1 MLHTASVLF
10 KYNRLNRVLCGL
22 YPSKLDKKILLFIP
36 LSNNKKK
43 KFLLREEKINEK
55 LVFQNRF
62 AELLHHLQLYLL
74 RFNNN
79 LFLKLIERVKLLSIN
94 IYANKVAKILK
105 NLPSSDQ
112 NKIYHFRAGFGGKSI
127 KIARSMGY
135 YTLCDHSIVHP
146 STIDCLVQNKGKFI
160 SSKIK
165 SPSNWWRLVL
175 YDLNQA
181 DAVLVNS
188 NFVKKSFRYINFKK
202 KIYVLQY
209 GLEDKFF
216 GFLKNLKKN
225 KENAKVKF
233 LFAGGITQRKGVDEI
248 QEALRKLKDSD
259 FELHIA
265 GTLTALDKSRY
276 KKLFE
281 DKRTFYH
288 GSLNRRDLCK
298 LMLNSDVFLFPS
310 LCEGSARVIFEA
322 MASGCAI
329 ITTKN
334 SGSVVKHNKNGFIVP
349 PGNIKKLLNYINKS
363 KKNKKLINKMGKY
376 NSLFV
381 KKKYN
386 YDIYAKKL
394 FKTYDQLK

>member
-1 MLHTASVLF
+1 
-10 KYNRLNRVLCGL
+10 
-22 YPSKLDKKILLFIP
+22 
-36 LSNNKKK
+36 
-43 KFLLREEKINEK
+43 
-55 LVFQNRF
+55 
-62 AELLHHLQLYLL
+62 
-74 RFNNN
+74 
-79 LFLKLIERVKLLSIN
+79 
-94 IYANKVAKILK
+94 
-105 NLPSSDQ
+105 
-112 NKIYHFRAGFGGKSI
+112 
-127 KIARSMGY
+127 MGY
-135 YTLCDHSIVHP
+135 YTLCDHSIAHP

-165 SPSNWWRLVL
+165 SSSSVWSRLVS

-202 KIYVLQY
+202 KIYVSQL
-209 GLEDKFF
+209 GLVDQFF
-216 GFLKNLKKN
+216 NFLKNLKKN

-248 QEALRKLKDSD
+248 QEALGKLKDSD

-265 GTLTALDKSRY
+265 GTLTPLNKSRY

-334 SGSVVKHNKNGFIVP
+334 SGSVVRHSKNGFIVP

-386 YDIYAKKL
+386 YDTYAKKL
-394 FKTYDQLK
+394 FKIYDQLK